1 MYRKEYIKPEVELV
15 MMSDFMEGE
24 MREGSWGV
32 DGDHTPI
39 KDDEGVDIIIYGKD
53 GSNMWDGW
61 ED

>member
-32 DGDHTPI
+32 DGGHTPI
-39 KDDEGVDIIIYGKD
+39 KDDGEDDIIIYGKD

>member
-32 DGDHTPI
+32 DGGHTPI
-39 KDDEGVDIIIYGKD
+39 VDSGDDEIIIYSKK
-53 GSNMWDGW
+53 NNLWDDW

>member
-32 DGDHTPI
+32 DGGHTRI
-39 KDDEGVDIIIYGKD
+39 KDDEGDDIIIYSKK
-53 GSNMWDGW
+53 NNLWDDW
-61 ED
+61 DE